1 MSGQEKQKREAAS
14 IPVIGSIYRYCREN
28 MNHCGMSFAGNTAYI
43 CIGKLYEG
51 QQLD

>member
-14 IPVIGSIYRYCREN
+14 IPV
-28 MNHCGMSFAGNTAYI
+28 MSFAGNTAYI